1 MDGEWRTDLE
11 AMPRLNRAARDWHTS
26 FFQALKG
33 YGIDVTA
40 AFSMELQHGDPSPAV
55 GIAQRYPDGSPVLLN
70 TPALQTNFSPVS
82 LAFWKQVY
90 LDMANLLVQS
100 GQEPYLQFGEV
111 QWWYFPLQG
120 VGMTF
125 YDDYTT
131 ATFAATYARAL
142 PVFVD
147 GNALPSAY
155 PQECA
160 FLAGLIGSFTD
171 SIMEFV
177 RQTYANARFEV
188 LYPPDVNE
196 APLNGGV
203 NLPRTTWTPSKL
215 DCLKTENFTFTGNR
229 DLNKAQASIV
239 LPLQLGFSPE
249 KSAHLIGIGDYT
261 TPWQKESRM
270 AHGARLAS
278 VVLFALDQFC
288 LIGYAPPPDLG
299 PGGVC
304 TWAREVGT
312 ILVGPRSKRFQAVS
326 SV

>member
-1 MDGEWRTDLE
+1 
-11 AMPRLNRAARDWHTS
+11 
-26 FFQALKG
+26 
-33 YGIDVTA
+33 
-40 AFSMELQHGDPSPAV
+40 
-55 GIAQRYPDGSPVLLN
+55 
-70 TPALQTNFSPVS
+70 
-82 LAFWKQVY
+82 
-90 LDMANLLVQS
+90 
-100 GQEPYLQFGEV
+100 
-111 QWWYFPLQG
+111 
-120 VGMTF
+120 MTF

-131 ATFAATYARAL
+131 ATFAATYARSL
-142 PVFVD
+142 PVFLD

-171 SIMEFV
+171 SIMDFV
-177 RQTYANARFEV
+177 RQTLCECPIRGVVSARR
-188 LYPPDVNE
+188 NE

-203 NLPRTTWTPSKL
+203 NLPRSNWTPSKI
-215 DCLKTENFTFTGNR
+215 DCLKTENFTFTGDR
-229 DLNKAQASIV
+229 DLNKAERPSRC
-239 LPLQLGFSPE
+239 LSNSDFRR

-299 PGGVC
+299 SSAQSVHGR
-304 TWAREVGT
+304 AEVGT
-312 ILVGPRSKRFQAVS
+312 ILVGPRSKRLQAVS